1 MELKDKITSY
11 RILIWSEN
19 PDELQ
24 KFYRDALELEPF
36 IKIDIPD
43 DYGYAFKVGDTGL
56 LIWIGKHSEVQG
68 INKEP
73 YRHMFNLYVNDVP
86 AWIEKVRKVEGVKII
101 QEPMV
106 TPPTRDQEVKKY
118 VATFLDPEGNCF
130 QFMNP

>member
-1 MELKDKITSY
+1 MNHQDKISNY

-24 KFYRDALELEPF
+24 KFYRDTLELEPF
-36 IKIDIPD
+36 IKLDIPD
-43 DYGYAFKVGDTGL
+43 DYGYAFKVGDNGL
-56 LIWIGKHSEVQG
+56 LIWIGKHSEIQG
-68 INKEP
+68 VNKEP
-73 YRHMFNLYVNDVP
+73 YRHMFNLYVQNVP
-86 AWIEKVRKVEGVKII
+86 EWIEKVRKVDSVKVI